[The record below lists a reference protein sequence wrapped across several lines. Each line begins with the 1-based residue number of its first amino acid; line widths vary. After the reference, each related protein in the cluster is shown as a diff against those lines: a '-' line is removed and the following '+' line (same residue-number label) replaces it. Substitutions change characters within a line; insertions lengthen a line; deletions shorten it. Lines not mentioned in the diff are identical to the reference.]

1 MAGDKYPF
9 VSIVM
14 PVRNERHYI
23 QQSLEA
29 VLAQDYPRQC
39 MEILIVDGMSE
50 DGTREYVYEQQGC
63 VPNLRL
69 LDNPGKIVPV
79 GLNIAIA
86 KAKGEIVVRVDG
98 HCVIAPDYVRR
109 CVEYLEREPVVGVG
123 GPMETIGETPTART
137 IALAMSSPFGVGNSA
152 FRVRVNVHRYVDTIP
167 FPAYRMST
175 LQAAGPFDET
185 LIRNQDDEYN
195 YRLRAMGGKLL
206 FAPDVR
212 SKYYSR
218 SSLRALWKQY
228 FQYGFFKVR
237 VLQKHPAQFSL
248 RQFVPPAFVGALL
261 VGLVSSV
268 FTVPMRYFLL
278 GLILTYGVVNLGVS
292 LRIAMHHGW
301 EHLLRLPLT
310 FAILHIAYGLGFWT
324 GLLTLGWR
332 FLKTGKM

>member
-14 PVRNERHYI
+14 PVRNEIGYI
-23 QQSLEA
+23 QRSLQA
-29 VLAQDYPRQC
+29 VLAQDYPRER

-50 DGTREYVYEQQGC
+50 DGTREYIHDQQRHT
-63 VPNLRL
+63 PNLYL
-69 LDNPGKIVPV
+69 LDNPAYIVPA

-86 KAKGEIVVRVDG
+86 EAKGEIVIRVDG

-109 CVEYLEREPVVGVG
+109 CVEYLERESVVGVG
-123 GPMETIGETPTART
+123 GPMETVGETPTAST

-152 FRVRVNVHRYVDTIP
+152 FRVRVNAHRYVDTIP

-175 LQAAGPFDET
+175 LRAAGPFDET

-206 FAPDVR
+206 LAPDVR

-218 SSLRALWKQY
+218 SSLGALWKQY
-228 FQYGFFKVR
+228 FQYGYFKVR

-248 RQFVPPAFVGALL
+248 RQFVPPAFVGTLL
-261 VGLVSSV
+261 VALVSSV
-268 FTVPMRYFLL
+268 FVVPMRYLLL
-278 GLILTYGVVNLGVS
+278 GLILTYSTVNLGVS
-292 LRIAMHHGW
+292 LHIMKHHGRK
-301 EHLLRLPLT
+301 HILRLPLA
-310 FAILHIAYGLGFWT
+310 FATLHIAYGLGFWT

-332 FLKTGKM
+332 FLITRGM

>member
-1 MAGDKYPF
+1 MAGDRYPF

-14 PVRNERHYI
+14 PVRNEGGYI
-23 QQSLEA
+23 QRSLPA
-29 VLAQDYPRQC
+29 VLAQDYPQER
-39 MEILIVDGMSE
+39 MEILVVDGMSG
-50 DGTREYVYEQQGC
+50 DGTREYIYDQQRHI
-63 VPNLRL
+63 PNLYL
-69 LDNPGKIVPV
+69 LDNPAYIVPV

-123 GPMETIGETPTART
+123 GPMETVGETPIART

-152 FRVRVNVHRYVDTIP
+152 FRVRVNTHRYVDTIP

-175 LQAAGPFDET
+175 LREAGPFDET

-195 YRLRAMGGKLL
+195 FRLRAMGGKLL
-206 FAPDVR
+206 LAPDVR
-212 SKYYSR
+212 SVYYSR
-218 SSLRALWKQY
+218 SSLGALWKQY

-268 FTVPMRYFLL
+268 FVVPMRYFLL
-278 GLILTYGVVNLGVS
+278 GLILIYSAVSVGVS
-292 LRIAMHHGW
+292 LRIAMHQGL
-301 EHLLRLPLT
+301 EHLLHLPLV

-324 GLLTLGWR
+324 GLLSLGWR
-332 FLKTGKM
+332 FLMTKKM